1 MIGIDDTIVACST
14 PPGIGAISCIRVSG
28 PSSANIFKKITNK
41 KFLHLCVSVSTIQLE
56 EDIDEK
62 CVLTSYRKPN
72 SYTGED
78 SFEISCHGNP
88 LIVDLLIKKIK
99 EMGCRSAEP
108 GEFTMRSFLN
118 NKIGLIEAEAV
129 SDLIHAESIRKLKA
143 VGKSLKGEFSK
154 KVDEIILELREIRAK
169 VESEIDFNDQ
179 DIKLDKKELV
189 RSLDDFKIKLE
200 GFVSITQDAVYFNE
214 GIKTVITG
222 PPNAGKSSLMNYLTK
237 NDTSIVSE
245 KSGTTRDL
253 VTKSVKIGQFLFKFY
268 DTAGILKNTE
278 DLIELEGIS
287 KAERALLNCD
297 LVIEM
302 VDNSQ
307 LDYKKDYPGKK
318 SLRIIN
324 KTDLSDESTEADI
337 RISLKTGKNTEILN
351 ETLIKAAFS
360 SKNPSIDGFSA
371 RTRHL
376 MLLKECLESLCET
389 KELNLDDSLE
399 LIAEHLRV
407 CSDIL
412 GQIKDPYSSDD
423 LLGNIFST
431 FCIGK

>member
-1 MIGIDDTIVACST
+1 MIGIDDTIVACSS

-28 PSSANIFKKITNK
+28 PNSADIFKKITNK
-41 KFLHLCVSVSTIQLE
+41 DFLHLCVSVSTIHLDI
-56 EDIDEK
+56 DIDEK
-62 CVLTSYRKPN
+62 CVLTSYKKPN

-88 LIVDLLIKKIK
+88 LIVDMLIKKII
-99 EMGCRSAEP
+99 EMDCRSAEA

-129 SDLIHAESIRKLKA
+129 SDLIHAESVRKLKA
-143 VGKSLKGEFSK
+143 VDKSLKGEFTK
-154 KVDEIILELREIRAK
+154 KVDEIILDLREIRTK
-169 VESEIDFNDQ
+169 IESEIDFNDQ
-179 DIKLDKKELV
+179 DISFDKKAFGNKLN
-189 RSLDDFKIKLE
+189 DFKLKLE
-200 GFVSITQDAVYFNE
+200 EFINITQDAVYFNE

-222 PPNAGKSSLMNYLTK
+222 PPNVGKSSLINYLTK

-245 KSGTTRDL
+245 KSGTTRDM
-253 VTKSVKIGQFLFKFY
+253 VSKSVKIGQFLFNFY
-268 DTAGILKNTE
+268 DTAGILKTTK

-287 KAERALLNCD
+287 RAEKALLDCD

-307 LDYKKDYPGKK
+307 LDYRKVYPGKK
-318 SLRIIN
+318 TVRIVN
-324 KTDLSDESTEADI
+324 KTDLFDGETDGDI
-337 RISLKTGKNTEILN
+337 RVSLKTGKNTENLN
-351 ETLIKAAFS
+351 ETLIKAVFS
-360 SKNPSIDGFSA
+360 SENPNVDGFSA
-371 RTRHL
+371 RSRHL
-376 MLLKECLESLCET
+376 ILLKECLESLRDT
-389 KELNLDDSLE
+389 KKLSLDDSLE
-399 LIAEHLRV
+399 LVAEHLRI

-412 GQIKDPYSSDD
+412 GQIKNPYSSDD

>member
-1 MIGIDDTIVACST
+1 MW
-14 PPGIGAISCIRVSG
+14 
-28 PSSANIFKKITNK
+28 
-41 KFLHLCVSVSTIQLE
+41 
-56 EDIDEK
+56 
-62 CVLTSYRKPN
+62 
-72 SYTGED
+72 
-78 SFEISCHGNP
+78 
-88 LIVDLLIKKIK
+88 
-99 EMGCRSAEP
+99 
-108 GEFTMRSFLN
+108 
-118 NKIGLIEAEAV
+118 
-129 SDLIHAESIRKLKA
+129 
-143 VGKSLKGEFSK
+143 
-154 KVDEIILELREIRAK
+154 
-169 VESEIDFNDQ
+169 
-179 DIKLDKKELV
+179 
-189 RSLDDFKIKLE
+189 
-200 GFVSITQDAVYFNE
+200 
-214 GIKTVITG
+214 
-222 PPNAGKSSLMNYLTK
+222 
-237 NDTSIVSE
+237 
-245 KSGTTRDL
+245 RD
-253 VTKSVKIGQFLFKFY
+253 VKRWFYQFLFKFY
-268 DTAGILKNTE
+268 DTAGILDSTE

-287 KAERALLNCD
+287 KAEKALLNCD

-302 VDNSQ
+302 VDCSQ

-376 MLLKECLESLCET
+376 MLLKDCLESLYET

-399 LIAEHLRV
+399 LVAEHLRV